1 MLKQNMSL
9 LKNYR
14 LALIIVGLL
23 LVCGFALHSYVYQ
36 KEEPMSEKNISF
48 KGNVDS
54 FVKAKLNEN
63 SVVVLKEARVT
74 SVLKLG
80 VQLEKVVTIQ
90 YTENESLNFKGT
102 SVGDIIVIKGA
113 YAGYDHI
120 YEEYKLINCIIIKD
134 E

>member
-1 MLKQNMSL
+1 MSL

-74 SVLKLG
+74 SLLKLG

-102 SVGDIIVIKGA
+102 SVGDIIAIKGD
-113 YAGYDHI
+113 YVGYDDLL
-120 YEEYKLINCIIIKD
+120 EEHKLINCIIIKD